1 MARARLLAGGTLVA
15 GMALCA
21 FVSAQQPRAGGAR
34 PGATAK
40 PGGAKP
46 KGSASAGGENPYSD
60 DKGSAAAP
68 SLSASGAWPPVAATL
83 GDAGAVPPPPAAAA
97 TGGQLSPLNPAAN
110 EFSDGGMPPMQIDYD
125 RLLADVAALRARVA
139 AVSDTLFHSRIS
151 VSLETT
157 GDHGRIAGLTVS
169 LDDGVVWTAP
179 ARFVAS
185 DATTVYEHSVAPGH
199 HAVTLDVERRDD
211 RDENFR
217 TAQRSRF
224 IVDVPA
230 DQRLGVELRV
240 WDDSNMGGD
249 FESDKKGGY
258 DLRVRLR
265 AKAEPIPR

>member
-21 FVSAQQPRAGGAR
+21 LVYAQQPRAGGAHG
-34 PGATAK
+34 GAAAK

-46 KGSASAGGENPYSD
+46 KGSASAGGDNPYSGD
-60 DKGSAAAP
+60 QGSAGAAAP
-68 SLSASGAWPPVAATL
+68 SASGVWPPVAATL
-83 GDAGAVPPPPAAAA
+83 SDAGPVPAPPPAAA

-110 EFSDGGMPPMQIDYD
+110 EFSDGGAPPMQIDYD

-139 AVSDTLFHSRIS
+139 AVSDTLFHSRIA
-151 VSLETT
+151 VALETT

-179 ARFVAS
+179 AHFSAS
-185 DATTVYEHSVAPGH
+185 DSTTVYEHSVAPGH
-199 HAVTLDVERRDD
+199 HAVTLDIERRDD

-217 TAQRSRF
+217 TTQRSRF

-230 DQRLGVELRV
+230 EQRLGVALKV